1 MMEYRKLGRSGLEV
15 SAVGLGCMGMSYA
28 YGEPADRSEM
38 IALIRGAVEKGVTLF
53 DTAEAYGPYTN
64 EELLGEALEPYRD
77 RVVIAT
83 KCGIRIESGRQV
95 VDGRPETIR
104 RSVEGS
110 LRRLRTDR
118 IDLYY
123 LHRVDPAVPVE
134 EVAATMGELLREGK
148 IRHWGLSEAGVG
160 TIRRAHAVC
169 PLTAVQSEYS
179 MWWREPERELL
190 PALGELGIGFVPF
203 SPLGKGY
210 LTGRLSART
219 PFGEDDVRARFPR
232 FTSEAMEANRGLVD
246 FIRALAREKGV
257 TPARIALGWVLAAA
271 PWVVPIPGTRSAE
284 RLDDNIA
291 GAAIRLTADELA
303 RINRELDR
311 IPIAGD
317 RYPAEFAARVGK

>member
-1 MMEYRKLGRSGLEV
+1 MEYSKLGRSGLEV

>member
-1 MMEYRKLGRSGLEV
+1 MEYRKLGRSGLEV

-83 KCGIRIESGRQV
+83 KCGIRIENGRQV